1 MSAVDSAGMRAGR
14 LGFGVIELMVAVA
27 IVAILTATALPSF
40 REMGRRMTVT
50 STTNDLVGALAM
62 ARAEA
67 AKRGGWVAVI
77 GPGSN
82 WSTGWHVEA
91 DAATPPNSPN
101 HVFGDAT
108 DVEITQHAAVDSG
121 YSVKVKVTNGNGGDA
136 RPMWPAAFRQV
147 VSVAGLTADHRAAPW
162 SSHGFWV
169 DCSTVAE
176 GICGPF
182 VQGSESYEFTADPD
196 TFPADS
202 FALWS
207 GTSFAAPQVAGA
219 VAALMHEHGV
229 GARRAYAML
238 RGTGRPVPDYGVALR
253 ILPGV

>member
-136 RPMWPAAFRQV
+136 RIVLGPAGNLVDGA
-147 VSVAGLTADHRAAPW
+147 AGTAITADINICRPDNNPGQSRWIRVQSSGEIVSQRDTGASPAP
-162 SSHGFWV
+162 G
-169 DCSTVAE
+169 CS
-176 GICGPF
+176 
-182 VQGSESYEFTADPD
+182 
-196 TFPADS
+196 
-202 FALWS
+202 
-207 GTSFAAPQVAGA
+207 
-219 VAALMHEHGV
+219 
-229 GARRAYAML
+229 
-238 RGTGRPVPDYGVALR
+238 
-253 ILPGV
+253 